1 MQATEL
7 LKLKLEDTTIAKATR
22 ISTLIKLAAELMQI
36 DAEAALKYNKQ
47 AEELAID
54 YVENAIER
62 GLILNNYGVYYYMV
76 NWNEHALEKFIA
88 ADKILSKSDS
98 VEHHILSKAD
108 IALIYT
114 RSEQYEQALEIYLK
128 IEKEMD
134 AMPVSIRHA
143 QVYVNIDAAY
153 VYLKDFKNALRYS
166 LKGLEIAEREQH
178 IFGMAISYV
187 NTGGNYLQLGEVEK
201 AKLFIDKAYQLCTE
215 HAIESLNCSIHLK
228 YADYY
233 AKLND
238 FGKAVEYGN
247 SSLAFA
253 EKLKSE
259 EQAMFLCGRLV
270 EYNEQLQDYKQ
281 ALQLSKRYNEMKQIT
296 LARDK
301 MNVLNSLQIQYNTE
315 RKELELSE
323 LKVKQQQLEI
333 EKRDSELAALK
344 SQMNPHFIFNALNSI
359 QELYT
364 IGDKKIANEQMGN
377 FASLTRKILDVSGKQ
392 KIELSEEIDI
402 LTKYLELESMRFESD
417 FSYKIQLAENVDEDY
432 IQIPPML
439 LQPYVENSI
448 KHGLLHKKG
457 SKQLHI
463 YFDVNDDETIL
474 QCTIDDNGIGRN
486 ASTEINKNRN
496 ASHKS
501 FSTSATEKRLKLLN
515 DNASETTVVY
525 EDKYDEQQF
534 ATGTK
539 IIVNIN
545 LK

>member
-1 MQATEL
+1 
-7 LKLKLEDTTIAKATR
+7 
-22 ISTLIKLAAELMQI
+22 
-36 DAEAALKYNKQ
+36 
-47 AEELAID
+47 
-54 YVENAIER
+54 
-62 GLILNNYGVYYYMV
+62 
-76 NWNEHALEKFIA
+76 
-88 ADKILSKSDS
+88 
-98 VEHHILSKAD
+98 
-108 IALIYT
+108 
-114 RSEQYEQALEIYLK
+114 
-128 IEKEMD
+128 
-134 AMPVSIRHA
+134 
-143 QVYVNIDAAY
+143 
-153 VYLKDFKNALRYS
+153 
-166 LKGLEIAEREQH
+166 
-178 IFGMAISYV
+178 MAISYV

-281 ALQLSKRYNEMKQIT
+281 ALQLSKRYNEMKQIA

-364 IGDKKIANEQMGN
+364 IGDKRIANEQMGN

-392 KIELSEEIDI
+392 KIELSEEIEI

-417 FSYKIQLAENVDEDY
+417 FLYEIRLSKNVDEDY
-432 IQIPPML
+432 IQLPPML
-439 LQPYVENSI
+439 LQPFVENAI
-448 KHGLLHKKG
+448 KHGLLHKNGAK
-457 SKQLHI
+457 KL
-463 YFDVNDDETIL
+463 TIVFEENGNYL
-474 QCTIDDNGIGRN
+474 DISIIDNGIGR
-486 ASTEINKNRN
+486 T
-496 ASHKS
+496 KS
-501 FSTSATEKRLKLLN
+501 EELKLLRKN
-515 DNASETTVVY
+515 PHQSFATEAMQQKIDLLNKHKINKISIEIIDNYSTQKTPKGTTVLI
-525 EDKYDEQQF
+525 
-534 ATGTK
+534 K
-539 IIVNIN
+539 IPVDFYYS
-545 LK
+545 